1 METILHAGLSNAI
14 SATFLALLVA
24 CLSRVLARRPA
35 VLHCLWLL
43 VLLKLVTP
51 PLYRGPD
58 FPGPRP
64 GGQANRPAPQ
74 PPSSRCC
81 EPANAI
87 SLLDADLG
95 ERFVVNELPREFDSI
110 ELIAIADRPEMED
123 RVLRRV
129 RGSPRVARNTL
140 AADRGRSLARGN
152 GCDHAHLGAADPAV
166 SGSAARGESG
176 FR

>member
-1 METILHAGLSNAI
+1 METIVHAGLSNAI

-24 CLSRVLARRPA
+24 SLSRVLARRPA
-35 VLHCLWLL
+35 VMHCLWLL

-51 PLYRGPD
+51 PLYQVPISLPEAWRASEASD
-58 FPGPRP
+58 
-64 GGQANRPAPQ
+64 AAITELALL
-74 PPSSRCC
+74 

-110 ELIAIADRPEMED
+110 ELIAIADRPTMED
-123 RVLRRV
+123 RVRAAFAAAGGWIAMQWLPIVAGLWLAGTVATVLISVRRIRRFQV
-129 RGSPRVARNTL
+129 L
-140 AADRGRSLARGN
+140 L
-152 GCDHAHLGAADPAV
+152 
-166 SGSAARGESG
+166 ARGESG